1 MIEVEVEPNF
11 YKHSQLNIF
20 VTCVSLSDIIG
31 RCIMLVKKKTKN
43 LIKLKNEKKEFTVS
57 FI

>member
-1 MIEVEVEPNF
+1 MREVEVEPNF

-20 VTCVSLSDIIG
+20 VMCVSLSDIIG